1 MLGRSLLTYTQ
12 LYHNYADQA
21 GYYDVCLLIYHAA
34 DHRNIP
40 DIRNTWSNLVE
51 QVHKRALADQ
61 ATQPW
66 ESLAIKVEEIG
77 RRVNMNENVFPVNI
91 VLQLLLQY
99 DLEYYTHDATPTS
112 RDLIPNSNITW
123 PIDIL
128 VRLTAPFEY
137 LVATFEALWYAQEAP
152 FSGRNKKLLYK
163 WSIYT
168 IEQWGIVSRRSGALF
183 GGAENAIGLAE
194 YLRVVMSSEVLGR
207 DAEDQLWMQ
216 RARDVRALVEE
227 AAR

>member
-1 MLGRSLLTYTQ
+1 VL
-12 LYHNYADQA
+12 
-21 GYYDVCLLIYHAA
+21 
-34 DHRNIP
+34 
-40 DIRNTWSNLVE
+40 
-51 QVHKRALADQ
+51 AL
-61 ATQPW
+61 
-66 ESLAIKVEEIG
+66 KVEEIG

-99 DLEYYTHDATPTS
+99 DLEYYTHDRNSNPGGK
-112 RDLIPNSNITW
+112 LIYSANITW

-128 VRLTAPFEY
+128 VRLNAPFEF

-152 FSGRNKKLLYK
+152 FNGRNKKLLVK

-168 IEQWGIVSRRSGALF
+168 IEQWSQVSRRSGTPF

-194 YLRVVMSSEVLGR
+194 YLRVVLGSDTLGR
-207 DAEDQLWMQ
+207 DAEDLQWLQ
-216 RARDVRALVEE
+216 RARVVRDSVEE

>member
-1 MLGRSLLTYTQ
+1 LVLIQKQ

-40 DIRNTWSNLVE
+40 DIRNTWSNLIQQVDE
-51 QVHKRALADQ
+51 QARANNIP
-61 ATQPW
+61 QPW
-66 ESLAIKVEEIG
+66 EVLALKVEEIG

-99 DLEYYTHDATPTS
+99 DLEYYTHDRSSNPGGK
-112 RDLIPNSNITW
+112 LIYSANNTW

-128 VRLTAPFEY
+128 VRLNAPFEF

-152 FSGRNKKLLYK
+152 FNGRNKKLLVK

-168 IEQWGIVSRRSGALF
+168 IEQWGVVSRRSGTLF

-194 YLRVVMSSEVLGR
+194 YLRVVLGSDTLGR
-207 DAEDQLWMQ
+207 DAEDLQWLQ
-216 RARDVRALVEE
+216 RARDVRDLVEE

>member
-1 MLGRSLLTYTQ
+1 MTNTHTQ

-40 DIRNTWSNLVE
+40 DIRNTWSNLID
-51 QVHKRALADQ
+51 QVHRQGRSDGAA
-61 ATQPW
+61 QPW
-66 ESLAIKVEEIG
+66 ELVALKAEEIG

-99 DLEYYTHDATPTS
+99 DLEYYTHDAQARS
-112 RDLIPNSNITW
+112 RDVTFNANLTW

-128 VRLTAPFEY
+128 VRVNAPFEY
-137 LVATFEALWYAQEAP
+137 LVATFEALWYANEAP
-152 FSGRNKKLLYK
+152 FAGRNRKLLAK
-163 WSIYT
+163 WGIYT
-168 IEQWGIVSRRSGALF
+168 IEQWGRASRRSGILF
-183 GGAENAIGLAE
+183 GSPENAIGLAE
-194 YLRVVMSSEVLGR
+194 FLRVLLAS
-207 DAEDQLWMQ
+207 DAFARENEDQVWVQ
-216 RARDVRALVEE
+216 RGREVRDLVEE